1 MYTIIETPLY
11 TRLVADILSQ
21 TEQEELAV
29 FLSQNPQVGEVIPHS
44 SGCRKIRWQRQGIGK
59 QGGSRVI
66 YFNRLK
72 NGEIYLLLIYTK
84 AKTENIPSH
93 ILKQLKEELVGWI

>member
-29 FLSQNPQVGEVIPHS
+29 FLSQNP
-44 SGCRKIRWQRQGIGK
+44 
-59 QGGSRVI
+59 
-66 YFNRLK
+66 
-72 NGEIYLLLIYTK
+72 
-84 AKTENIPSH
+84 
-93 ILKQLKEELVGWI
+93 